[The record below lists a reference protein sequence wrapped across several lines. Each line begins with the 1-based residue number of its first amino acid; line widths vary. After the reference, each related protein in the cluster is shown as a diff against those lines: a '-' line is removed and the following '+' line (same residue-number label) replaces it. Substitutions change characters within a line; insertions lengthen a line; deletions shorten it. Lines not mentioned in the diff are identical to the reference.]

1 VTLVTCPGGTSKWKL
16 RATSVGDQPAPL
28 EASGLPRASSRGS
41 SRGRKKAPG
50 DRSPG
55 AFCRDRPA

>member
-28 EASGLPRASSRGS
+28 EASSA

-50 DRSPG
+50 DCSPG
-55 AFCRDRPA
+55 ALSEDRPG